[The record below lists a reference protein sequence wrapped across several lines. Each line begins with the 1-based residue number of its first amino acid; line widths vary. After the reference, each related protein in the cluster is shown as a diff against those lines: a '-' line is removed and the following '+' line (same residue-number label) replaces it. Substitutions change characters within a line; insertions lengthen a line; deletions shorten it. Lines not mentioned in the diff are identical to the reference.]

1 MSKTVENLV
10 NQAIGITVKHYNNSF
25 KGVKPPIC
33 RDFGESNTDKSTY
46 RPDLSL
52 ARAYQGSQNKKL
64 IYDFDDGK
72 DTGET
77 VQTYVRSK
85 GLDITEIETAQK
97 RITQIIEDKKEKAE
111 NDKKSSEAQQKF
123 INDLS
128 NAVKGQDSTNSEQNS
143 SN

>member
-25 KGVKPPIC
+25 NGVKPPIC
-33 RDFGESNTDKSTY
+33 RDYGESNTDKSTY

-52 ARAYQGSQNKKL
+52 ARAYQGAQNKKL
-64 IYDFDDGK
+64 IYDFDNGQ

-77 VQTYVRSK
+77 IQTFVRSK

-97 RITQIIEDKKEKAE
+97 RITQIIEDKKEKAKS
-111 NDKKSSEAQQKF
+111 DKESADAQSKF
-123 INDLS
+123 INDLG
-128 NAVKGQDSTNSEQNS
+128 NAIKGQENPTSEQNS
-143 SN
+143 TN